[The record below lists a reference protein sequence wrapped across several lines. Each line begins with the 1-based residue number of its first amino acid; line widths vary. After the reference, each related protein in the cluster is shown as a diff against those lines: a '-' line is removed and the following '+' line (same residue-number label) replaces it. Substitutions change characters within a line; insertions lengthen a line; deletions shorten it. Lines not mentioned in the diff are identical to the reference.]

1 VNTYNKQIIDQMY
14 DKAKE
19 VNKLREFNEEAARIQ
34 YEDLSMSRI
43 EAMRRALKTILNNN
57 D

>member
-1 VNTYNKQIIDQMY
+1 VNTYNKQIINQMY

-34 YEDLSMSRI
+34 YADLSMSRS
-43 EAMRRALKTILNNN
+43 EAMRRALKKIL
-57 D
+57 DEQ

>member
-1 VNTYNKQIIDQMY
+1 MNSYNKQIINQMY

-34 YEDLSMSRI
+34 YEDWSVSRT
-43 EAMRRALKTILNNN
+43 EAMRRALKKIL
-57 D
+57 DEQ